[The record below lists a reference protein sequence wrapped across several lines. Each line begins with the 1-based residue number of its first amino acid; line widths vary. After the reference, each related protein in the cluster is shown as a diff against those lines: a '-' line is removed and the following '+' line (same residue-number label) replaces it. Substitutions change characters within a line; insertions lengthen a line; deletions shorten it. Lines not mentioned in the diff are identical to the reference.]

1 MSDFNGVPAEDDVPV
16 VETSGDAWN
25 DAMIEDESPIAAPE
39 SLSGAPTISTP
50 LPPPPPKVKSRRT
63 LRALALAFAVVAVGF
78 GGGILGTIAVDEWNI
93 TIGSTRISG
102 SSNSPLVT
110 SEVDSDDPSL
120 GTTVVAQVVNQLADS
135 VVTINSQISDA
146 TGEGEASGT
155 GVVLTSDGEIL
166 TNAHVVEGATG
177 VTVRFAGETEPRT
190 ATVLASDAG
199 NDLALLKIDATN
211 LKPATFA
218 QPGTIR
224 IGDQVIAIGYA
235 LALDGGP
242 SVTSGIISALKRTI
256 ITESGA
262 LNGLIQTDAAIS
274 SGNSGGPLV
283 NLRGEVVGINT
294 AVARSDVNQ
303 AATNIGFSISVD
315 EIVPVLEQ
323 LRSQASGVARQEGFL
338 GVGLAART
346 DGGQGAIIT
355 SVQPDSPA
363 SLAGIQ
369 EDDIVLSVDG
379 EPIDGQ
385 AGLVAAI
392 RDAAPGQTV
401 EIEILRGVKRLTVKA
416 TLVAR
421 DQG

>member
-1 MSDFNGVPAEDDVPV
+1 MSFVFPPPAPMEVAEQTDNARRGRRSRLIRFVAIGVAVSFAAGLIGGVLATQIDSGSAISDKLYTQVTAAPV
-16 VETSGDAWN
+16 VSP
-25 DAMIEDESPIAAPE
+25 DESSQITGVAA
-39 SLSGAPTISTP
+39 AAT
-50 LPPPPPKVKSRRT
+50 R
-63 LRALALAFAVVAVGF
+63 LA
-78 GGGILGTIAVDEWNI
+78 N
-93 TIGSTRISG
+93 
-102 SSNSPLVT
+102 
-110 SEVDSDDPSL
+110 
-120 GTTVVAQVVNQLADS
+120 S
-135 VVTINSQISDA
+135 VVTVSSLVNGVM
-146 TGEGEASGT
+146 GEGESTGT
-155 GVVLTSDGEIL
+155 GVVVTSDGEIL
-166 TNAHVVEGATG
+166 TNAHVVEGATE
-177 VTVRFAGETEPRT
+177 VRVRFAGDTEPVT
-190 ATVLASDAG
+190 AVVLAADAG
-199 NDLALLKIDATN
+199 NDLALLKVDAQN
-211 LKPATFA
+211 LVAATFA
-218 QPGTIR
+218 KPGSVR
-224 IGDQVIAIGYA
+224 VGDQVVAIGYA

-242 SVTSGIISALKRTI
+242 SVTTGIVSAMRRTI
-256 ITESGA
+256 FTDSGA
-262 LNGLIQTDAAIS
+262 LNSLIQTDAAIS

-315 EIVPVLEQ
+315 EIDPVLEQ

-401 EIEILRGVKRLTVKA
+401 EIEILRGVNRLTVKA